1 MTRTSFATVL
11 LFPALL
17 AAFWLLSFK
26 SKLLHTP
33 LQKRAPAASSKSFS
47 SEEEKTP
54 VFDEAETRRMI
65 FLLQY
70 LGNDYSRAV
79 QHGEI
84 VDAFEFSEM
93 QSFAQTVL
101 QSYRGTTTVREG
113 LERLRAQINAKT
125 DFTAIRTLC
134 AQLVGEMTRES
145 GLVIFPLTTPDLNLG
160 KQLFIENCVSC
171 HGASGEGNGPAA
183 DTLNPKPRDLTAPAY
198 LDFVTP
204 FHLYQALTLGVSGTA
219 MPSFGEAFSSEQ
231 SWSLAFYLMTLRR
244 YFAPLAPRFDINFSL
259 QQLAVQTNLELQR
272 SLSRDAQASKLS
284 PQQVANTVDY
294 YRSNLPK
301 LSIAEHVKIAKTKWR
316 ESLACYQRGD
326 STQALAYLVD
336 GYMEGFEPI
345 EVMLANKVYLRVERL
360 VTEYRWCVEEKGS
373 FEKAEAF
380 VEEMI
385 TILDEIL
392 KNPRMHRA

>member
-1 MTRTSFATVL
+1 MKRTSLAALL

-17 AAFWLLSFK
+17 AAFWLLSRYGKVLHVSLQNSASASTNK
-26 SKLLHTP
+26 SVF
-33 LQKRAPAASSKSFS
+33 PAA
-47 SEEEKTP
+47 EPTP

-79 QHGEI
+79 QKGEI
-84 VDAFEFSEM
+84 VDAFEFNEM
-93 QSFAQTVL
+93 QNFAETVR
-101 QSYRGTTTVREG
+101 QSYRGSPLVREG
-113 LERLRAQINAKT
+113 LERLHAQINARA

-134 AQLVGEMTRES
+134 AQLVGEMTREG
-145 GLVIFPLTTPDLNLG
+145 GLVIFPLTTPDINLG
-160 KQLFIENCVSC
+160 RKLFKENCASC
-171 HGASGEGNGPAA
+171 HGSSGAGNGPAA
-183 DTLNPKPRDLTAPAY
+183 DTLNPKPRDLTASAY
-198 LDFVTP
+198 IDFVSP
-204 FHLYQALTLGVSGTA
+204 FHLYQALTLGVAGTA

-231 SWSLAFYLMTLRR
+231 SWSIAFYLMTLRQG
-244 YFAPLAPRFDINFSL
+244 FAPRRPQLDINFSL
-259 QQLAVQTNLELQR
+259 QQLAGQTNMELQR

-284 PQQVANTVDY
+284 KQQVANTVDF

-316 ESLACYQRGD
+316 ESLAYYQRGD

-373 FEKAEAF
+373 FEKAEALIK
-380 VEEMI
+380 EM
-385 TILDEIL
+385 TAILDEIL